1 MLAIQPSRN
10 RLTDFYKFG
19 KSFDTVQAKTQTASV
34 FTCVFFPQFLR
45 ERSFSWFNM
54 GAMSTAC

>member
-34 FTCVFFPQFLR
+34 FTCVFFSTIPTGTEFLVV
-45 ERSFSWFNM
+45 
-54 GAMSTAC
+54 